1 MLHYARELI
10 LPMIIMK
17 DFLILKNNL
26 IYCEIIQKNLYMHVF
41 SIYLHVCLYQCS
53 QYRLTFFLFF
63 ISHCL

>member
-10 LPMIIMK
+10 FPMIIMK

-41 SIYLHVCLYQCS
+41 SI
-53 QYRLTFFLFF
+53 
-63 ISHCL
+63 